1 MSTDKGHWI
10 YSKKF
15 EPSDWFGFVYCIENK
30 ETNQYYIGKKQ
41 FWHGGRKKSKTYGKA
56 MSWKTYMGSSKN
68 LKKDISKYGK
78 SKFKFEMIDLYKT
91 KGGLYYAEAYLQ
103 MVCGCMTEYLS
114 DSITPRF
121 YNRQIAAIR
130 FVPKEFPK
138 QSTKRYPNKL
148 KKRYL

>member
-1 MSTDKGHWI
+1 
-10 YSKKF
+10 
-15 EPSDWFGFVYCIENK
+15 
-30 ETNQYYIGKKQ
+30 
-41 FWHGGRKKSKTYGKA
+41 
-56 MSWKTYMGSSKN
+56 
-68 LKKDISKYGK
+68 
-78 SKFKFEMIDLYKT
+78 
-91 KGGLYYAEAYLQ
+91 